1 MMNTNPKTA
10 IIFAQLKIDEQLSDI
25 LLVAT
30 DLYSRLEDVIDSQKY
45 NHEEYPGNEIDELF
59 DEVGNIMCKLG
70 DVIGRD
76 IASQAFYLCKNKEGG
91 EA

>member
-1 MMNTNPKTA
+1 MNTNPKTA

-30 DLYSRLEDVIDSQKY
+30 DLYSRLDSLIDSKKY
-45 NHEEYPGNEIDELF
+45 KDDEYPGNELDKMA
-59 DEVGNIMCKLG
+59 DTVGDIMCKLG
-70 DVIGRD
+70 DIIGND
-76 IASQAFYLCKNKEGG
+76 IALQAFDLCKNKEGG

>member
-30 DLYSRLEDVIDSQKY
+30 DLYSRLDSLIDSKKY
-45 NHEEYPGNEIDELF
+45 KDDEYPGNELDKMA
-59 DEVGNIMCKLG
+59 DTVGDIMCKLG
-70 DVIGRD
+70 DIRGND
-76 IASQAFYLCKNKEGG
+76 IALQAFDLCKNKEGG

>member
-30 DLYSRLEDVIDSQKY
+30 DLYSRLDSLIDSQKY

-76 IASQAFYLCKNKEGG
+76 IALQAFDLCKNEKGG
-91 EA
+91 QS

>member
-30 DLYSRLEDVIDSQKY
+30 DLYSRLDSLIDSKKY
-45 NHEEYPGNEIDELF
+45 KDDEYPGNELDKMA
-59 DEVGNIMCKLG
+59 DTVGDIMCKLG
-70 DVIGRD
+70 DIIGND
-76 IASQAFYLCKNKEGG
+76 IALQAFDLCKNKEGG